1 MTWEVIPQLLSSKRD
16 GRKYVSLF
24 LKCLGEF
31 ISALLWAWCF
41 PLEKAVL
48 IDSVSLINM
57 GPSRLSI
64 SSCVSVGR

>member
-16 GRKYVSLF
+16 GRKSVSLF